1 MRIVFP
7 LFCLLLIGCTTN
19 VKPSDLDQLNG
30 YWRIDKAVSP
40 SGEEKQFKSSVDVD
54 FFKLDALQGI
64 RKKLKPSFNKQF
76 NGSNDFVPFNIA
88 FLENKCII
96 TYSKQKE
103 SWQEEITA
111 LTANKL
117 RLKDVRGVVFYYTKY
132 QP

>member
-54 FFKLDALQGI
+54 FFKLDALHGI
-64 RKKLKPSFNKQF
+64 RKKLKSSFNKQF
-76 NGSNDFVPFNIA
+76 KGSNDFVPFNIA
-88 FLENKCII
+88 FQENKCII

-111 LTANKL
+111 LTADKL
-117 RLKDVRGVVFYYTKY
+117 RLKDARGVVFYYTKY

>member
-1 MRIVFP
+1 MLIFLNLMRY
-7 LFCLLLIGCTTN
+7 T
-19 VKPSDLDQLNG
+19 
-30 YWRIDKAVSP
+30 
-40 SGEEKQFKSSVDVD
+40 
-54 FFKLDALQGI
+54 GI

-76 NGSNDFVPFNIA
+76 KGSNDFVPFNIA

-111 LTANKL
+111 LTADKL
-117 RLKDVRGVVFYYTKY
+117 RLKDARGVVFYYTKY

>member
-7 LFCLLLIGCTTN
+7 LFCLLLMGCVSN
-19 VKPSDLDQLNG
+19 VKPSGLDQLNG

-40 SGEEKQFKSSVDVD
+40 SGEEKLFKATVDVD
-54 FFKLDALQGI
+54 FFKLDEQNGI
-64 RKKLKPSFNKQF
+64 RKKLKPFFNKQF

-96 TYSKQKE
+96 TYNKQKE

-111 LTANKL
+111 LTADKL
-117 RLKDVRGVVFYYTKY
+117 RLKDARGVVFYYTKY